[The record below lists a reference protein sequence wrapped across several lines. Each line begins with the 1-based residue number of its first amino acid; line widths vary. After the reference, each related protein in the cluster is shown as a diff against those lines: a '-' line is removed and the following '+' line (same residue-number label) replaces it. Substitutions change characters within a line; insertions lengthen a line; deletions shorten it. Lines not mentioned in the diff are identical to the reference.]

1 MNTNIQSIE
10 MVYVEGVGRLKPF
23 YLAHNFIFKNLSR
36 SPSVVV
42 VIVVFQ
48 PRDDGKSLQLGL
60 GPILEE

>member
-1 MNTNIQSIE
+1 
-10 MVYVEGVGRLKPF
+10 MVYVEGVERLKPF